1 MRQAVIADTG
11 PLYAAV
17 DPDDQY
23 HRRAQR
29 ELKRLVRDRHE
40 LVIAYPTLLES
51 YTLLLYRLGRE
62 VAKAWLDEVLTRA
75 ALVNP
80 TPEDYRDAATK
91 VRAFTDQEIT
101 LFDAAVAVLAN
112 RLGLTVWTYDHHFD
126 VMRAA
131 VWR

>member
-51 YTLLLYRLGRE
+51 YTLLLYRLGRAIAE
-62 VAKAWLDEVLTRA
+62 TWLDEVLTGA
-75 ALVNP
+75 AFVNP
-80 TPEDYRDAATK
+80 TPEDYRDAARK
-91 VRAFTDQEIT
+91 VQAFTDQEIT
-101 LFDAAVAVLAN
+101 LFDAAVAVLAS
-112 RLGLTVWTYDHHFD
+112 RLGLKVWTYDHHFD

>member
-1 MRQAVIADTG
+1 MRRAVIADTG

-51 YTLLLYRLGRE
+51 YTLLLYRLGRAIAE
-62 VAKAWLDEVLTRA
+62 TWLDEVLTGA
-75 ALVNP
+75 AFVNP
-80 TPEDYRDAATK
+80 TPEDYRDAARK
-91 VRAFTDQEIT
+91 VQAFTDQEIT
-101 LFDAAVAVLAN
+101 LFDAAVAVLAS
-112 RLGLTVWTYDHHFD
+112 RLGLKVWTYDHHFD
-126 VMRAA
+126 VMQTA